1 MPVKI
6 EIEKRHK
13 FSTDEVTLYAED
25 FEDDTVMLFIR
36 VEDQIIRLEVTQ
48 EGVRDLHEVL
58 ERYMMAS
65 IAHKL
70 KKIEG
75 SKDTDAFLSELQ
87 NKTD

>member
-1 MPVKI
+1 MTVKI
-6 EIEKRHK
+6 EIENRHK
-13 FSTDEVTLYAED
+13 FSSEDVTLYAED
-25 FEDDTVMLFIR
+25 FEDDTITLFIR
-36 VEDQIIRLEVTQ
+36 VEHQIIRLEITQ

-70 KKIEG
+70 QKIEG
-75 SKDTDAFLSELQ
+75 SENTDAFLSELQ